1 MQKMCTNCGQAVR
14 FIKRPGHKA
23 LIVNTSSVYFVPDD
37 TDAAE
42 TFVTSNGKFRRGIKS
57 SDGLKG
63 FVLHECE

>member
-23 LIVNTSSVYFVPDD
+23 LIVNPSSVYFVPD
-37 TDAAE
+37 E
-42 TFVTSNGKFRRGIKS
+42 NGELFVTSNGQFRRGAIN

-63 FVLHECE
+63 FRLHECDI